1 MDQVFFFPNSP
12 SRLHCLLNIMYNGFN
27 NLFKTFL
34 FKAISNQAT
43 TVGSFEFKEVILDS
57 YDGIAESSLLTVYVY
72 HEFE

>member
-1 MDQVFFFPNSP
+1 
-12 SRLHCLLNIMYNGFN
+12 MYNGFN